1 MKNAGRYWTLFAGV
15 LLFLESSCAT
25 MRPIPEADYK
35 ATDPARNKT
44 YKLTT
49 IDKRVYEFKEFAVTD
64 STLVILEVVS
74 YRARPYEMNAI
85 PKSFDTPI
93 VIPWDYV
100 KSLEMAERSNFLTAI
115 GITTGVVVVGGLALA
130 VFVAWAFA
138 EGMSGLN

>member
-1 MKNAGRYWTLFAGV
+1 MKNAGGYWMLLAGILF
-15 LLFLESSCAT
+15 LLESSCAT
-25 MRPIPEADYK
+25 MRPIPETDYK
-35 ATDPARNKT
+35 ATNPARNKT

-85 PKSFDTPI
+85 PESVDTPI

-100 KSLEMAERSNFLTAI
+100 KSLEMAERSNLLTAI

-130 VFVAWAFA
+130 VLVAWAFA